1 MNTVPSLKILNYDNK
16 FKKYL
21 SIKVIKL
28 RKKEE
33 QIFTFNYNPYDEV
46 LNKVMK
52 LQTAK
57 TIQQNDSPTNILEK
71 NLEVLA
77 RYFHEN
83 INFCIENSIF
93 LSDLK
98 VAKAAPAFW
107 KKLKVSKYNYRPI
120 SILPKSILSILYL
133 KYMKY
138 VFKSKFRVTL
148 KKFYLNI
155 NVDFAKDLMHNTV

>member
-1 MNTVPSLKILNYDNK
+1 MNTVPGLKILNYDNK

-71 NLEVLA
+71 TWRYLLDIFMKTSISVL
-77 RYFHEN
+77 RTQFSCL
-83 INFCIENSIF
+83 I
-93 LSDLK
+93 
-98 VAKAAPAFW
+98 
-107 KKLKVSKYNYRPI
+107 
-120 SILPKSILSILYL
+120 
-133 KYMKY
+133 
-138 VFKSKFRVTL
+138 
-148 KKFYLNI
+148 
-155 NVDFAKDLMHNTV
+155 

>member
-1 MNTVPSLKILNYDNK
+1 MNTVPGLKILNYDNK

-33 QIFTFNYNPYDEV
+33 QIFTFNYNSYDEV

-77 RYFHEN
+77 RYFHET
-83 INFCIENSIF
+83 SISVLRTQF
-93 LSDLK
+93 SCL
-98 VAKAAPAFW
+98 
-107 KKLKVSKYNYRPI
+107 I
-120 SILPKSILSILYL
+120 
-133 KYMKY
+133 
-138 VFKSKFRVTL
+138 
-148 KKFYLNI
+148 
-155 NVDFAKDLMHNTV
+155 